1 MLSLASRALSSSS
14 RACASSSA
22 RRAFSSTSSSASSS
36 AARVYTKS
44 HEWIAVENGVG
55 TVGITDYAQDKLGDI
70 VFIGLPAVGK
80 KLQSNRTHSSE
91 RTRRAA
97 CAPRPRPK
105 KPRR

>member
-1 MLSLASRALSSSS
+1 MLSVAVRAAVRRPAVATAVPA
-14 RACASSSA
+14 RAYAA
-22 RRAFSSTSSSASSS
+22 ATRRF
-36 AARVYTKS
+36 TKS

-91 RTRRAA
+91 RARRA
-97 CAPRPRPK
+97 PKRPRVATC
-105 KPRR
+105 